1 MANKTQ
7 RPRHRLRARRAAR
20 PPVDHSQRFQAALR
34 HVAIEDAMEDLH
46 ASPCIVCDG
55 PPAFIAVWVQAATAR
70 TIVYRLCLSCGHRAR
85 HDKGFCTVVEE
96 KIIELEQTGNVHRF
110 RNRVCVP

>member
-1 MANKTQ
+1 VIK
-7 RPRHRLRARRAAR
+7 PRRLFRARRAAR
-20 PPVDHSQRFQAALR
+20 PPVDHGQRFRAALR
-34 HVAIEDAMEDLH
+34 HVAVEDAVEDLV

-70 TIVYRLCLSCGHRAR
+70 TIVYRLCLSCGQRAA
-85 HDKGFCTVVEE
+85 HDKEFCAVVEE

-110 RNRVCVP
+110 KNGRSA